1 MGVVSLTDPR
11 SPRKNMKAAGPVKIN
26 LSPARDIE

>member
-1 MGVVSLTDPR
+1 MGVVSLTDLR